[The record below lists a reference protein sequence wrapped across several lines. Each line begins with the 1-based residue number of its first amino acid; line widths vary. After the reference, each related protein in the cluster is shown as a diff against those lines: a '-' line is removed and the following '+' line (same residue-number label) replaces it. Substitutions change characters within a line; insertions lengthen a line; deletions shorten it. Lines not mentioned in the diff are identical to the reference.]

1 MHACRLLTCCRR
13 ARPSPP
19 AGTTELFNGTQQC
32 HCYRKWRD
40 GVVDIRED
48 RFYRSGRMS
57 VTFYWW
63 LGHPYQPLKGRW
75 AFPPFNNGTA
85 CEPGRCEQEDYEMP
99 FYEAV
104 RKVGRWL
111 SLGWRVGGMP
121 EEHVKNN
128 RRMEW
133 HAGTTDNA
141 GEKTSQ
147 ARSSVALV
155 AAWAGR
161 RLPALHA
168 LWRAVGRPT
177 KLAGLPI
184 CLWPP
189 RCQLDSPCRA
199 RRTCCAGH
207 RAAQALCVCVQRRAV
222 APHVWRGALVPR
234 GA

>member
-1 MHACRLLTCCRR
+1 M
-13 ARPSPP
+13 
-19 AGTTELFNGTQQC
+19 
-32 HCYRKWRD
+32 
-40 GVVDIRED
+40 VDIRED

-85 CEPGRCEQEDYEMP
+85 CEPGRCEHEDYEMP

-104 RKVGRWL
+104 RKVGRRL
-111 SLGWRVGGMP
+111 RQGGWVGGMP
-121 EEHVKNN
+121 AEQVQTNGTRAPLAVPVASQH
-128 RRMEW
+128 RRTAVLLCW
-133 HAGTTDNA
+133 QHGRLRLHTLHTLWPAAG
-141 GEKTSQ
+141 
-147 ARSSVALV
+147 
-155 AAWAGR
+155 
-161 RLPALHA
+161 H
-168 LWRAVGRPT
+168 PT
-177 KLAGLPI
+177 KLFGLTISLLP
-184 CLWPP
+184 LERRP
-189 RCQLDSPCRA
+189 LDSVCCA